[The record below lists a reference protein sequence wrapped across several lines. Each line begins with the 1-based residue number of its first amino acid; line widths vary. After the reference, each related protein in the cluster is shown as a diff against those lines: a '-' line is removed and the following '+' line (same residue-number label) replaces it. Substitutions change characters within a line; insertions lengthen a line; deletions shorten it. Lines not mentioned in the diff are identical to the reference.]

1 MTSNKVWV
9 VYVDEAIDNDQSS
22 YIVGV
27 YKTRDLAE
35 RVVKDY
41 ADEIKK
47 NANYDTAEQ
56 DGLYFETYDEG
67 WYADNHYCIYAVEQE
82 VKETK

>member
-1 MTSNKVWV
+1 MTGNKVWV

-27 YKTRDLAE
+27 YKTRELAE
-35 RVVKDY
+35 RVVKDH
-41 ADEIKK
+41 ADEIKRV
-47 NANYDTAEQ
+47 ANYDTVEQ

-67 WYADNHYCIYAVEQE
+67 WYADNHYCIFAVEQE

>member
-1 MTSNKVWV
+1 MTSNMVWV
-9 VYVDEAIDNDQSS
+9 VYVDEAINSDQSS

-35 RVVKDY
+35 QVVKNY

-47 NANYDTAEQ
+47 DTNYNTTEQ
-56 DGLYFETYDEG
+56 NSLYFETYDEG
-67 WYADNHYCIYAVEQE
+67 WYIDNHYCIFAVEQE
-82 VKETK
+82 IKETI